1 MKIGII
7 GGGNMARAI
16 LLGLLAN
23 KTKAEDIFVA
33 DKDEKKLTELQR
45 FGIKVGNNEDALKYG
60 EVIILAVKPDVYP
73 VILPQCMGFD
83 KLFISIAAG
92 ISISYIKSVL
102 GESARVVR
110 VMPNTPALVSSGMTA
125 ICRDG
130 ASESDISVAVKIF
143 SAVGEISVLDEKHI
157 DAVVGVSGSGPA
169 LVFTLIE
176 AMADGGVLKGLTRQ
190 DALKLAAQTVLGSA
204 KMVLETGNHP
214 AHLRD
219 MVCSPGGTTIEGV
232 AALEECGFRS
242 AVIKA
247 VAACAEKSKNL
258 KK

>member
-45 FGIKVGNNEDALKYG
+45 FGIKVGNNEDALKHG
-60 EVIILAVKPDVYP
+60 EVIIIAVKPDVYP

-92 ISISYIKSVL
+92 ISTSYIKSIL

-130 ASESDISVAVKIF
+130 ALESDISVAVKIF
-143 SAVGEISVLDEKHI
+143 SAVGEVSVLDEKLI

-169 LVFTLIE
+169 YVFTLIE

-214 AHLRD
+214 AQLRD

-232 AALEECGFRS
+232 AALEEGAFRS

-247 VAACAEKSKNL
+247 VDACTEKSKNL